1 MSRAAG
7 GNQPSRL
14 LSVVEKMPALGDR
27 GVQLEKVAQSGAI
40 TSADTCIR
48 RVYSR
53 ESAGDHVCV
62 DELVYVEGS
71 AQKIRRGRALASA
84 VRTSEQDQICLVH

>member
-1 MSRAAG
+1 LPYSSIPKIVIVDIFAMSRAAG

-40 TSADTCIR
+40 TSANGFF
-48 RVYSR
+48 
-53 ESAGDHVCV
+53 GD
-62 DELVYVEGS
+62 EMP
-71 AQKIRRGRALASA
+71 
-84 VRTSEQDQICLVH
+84 SERFAPVTAAK